1 MEAAVEPYGVYSIL
15 IEPASRRCTV
25 VVWKD
30 QQPLVDG
37 PPSATGTC
45 QWLLLLWACFA
56 FVCLVMWMTHQN
68 QFNCTN
74 TPWCPTGRDE
84 DDVVMAS
91 LGTCLCICSLHREAE
106 CLRALYSSEGLW
118 KRRENLLPLRWMH
131 PQNSYYFCL
140 HGTFDQPL
148 VTCTPCLRQVA
159 RWGRGVWV
167 AWCLCL
173 SLGPHHLLPGSTV

>member
-1 MEAAVEPYGVYSIL
+1 
-15 IEPASRRCTV
+15 
-25 VVWKD
+25 
-30 QQPLVDG
+30 
-37 PPSATGTC
+37 
-45 QWLLLLWACFA
+45 
-56 FVCLVMWMTHQN
+56 
-68 QFNCTN
+68 
-74 TPWCPTGRDE
+74 
-84 DDVVMAS
+84 MAS

-148 VTCTPCLRQVA
+148 VTYTPCLRQVA

-173 SLGPHHLLPGSTV
+173 SLGPHHLLPGSTVQGAFSQPVPGTPQGFGALGRLGAGCVAPWDRGGAHA